1 MPALKPTDM
10 TATVTWLGAIMD
22 DDRTAMMARSY
33 DRIDLTF
40 AGVEGAFHAGL
51 TRSSCSRVTAQYP
64 KGTDI
69 RNERQLSIVSEEE
82 LALIAADMGVNRIDP
97 ARIGATMVI
106 RGIPDFTHVPPSSRL
121 QAPSGATVV
130 VDMENRPCIFPA
142 KSLDVVHPGKG
153 KAFKPA
159 AKGRRGV
166 TAWVAAQG
174 AIALGDTL
182 TLHIPDQKPW
192 AP

>member
-22 DDRTAMMARSY
+22 DDRTAMMAQSY

-51 TRSSCSRVTAQYP
+51 TRPSCSRVTAQYP

-174 AIALGDTL
+174 AVAVGDTL
-182 TLHIPDQKPW
+182 TLHIPDQRAW

>member
-1 MPALKPTDM
+1 MPALKPTDI

-51 TRSSCSRVTAQYP
+51 TRPSCSRVTAQYP

-82 LALIAADMGVNRIDP
+82 LALIAADMGVNMIDP

-174 AIALGDTL
+174 AVAVGDTL
-182 TLHIPDQKPW
+182 TLHIPDQRVW

>member
-51 TRSSCSRVTAQYP
+51 TRPSCSRVTAQYP

-174 AIALGDTL
+174 AVAVGDTL
-182 TLHIPDQKPW
+182 TLHIPDQRAW

>member
-10 TATVTWLGAIMD
+10 TATVTWLGALTG
-22 DDRTAMMARSY
+22 DDRTAMLGEKY
-33 DRIDLTF
+33 DQIDLTF
-40 AGVEGAFHAGL
+40 AGIAGAFHAGL
-51 TRSSCSRVTAQYP
+51 TRPSCSRVTSQYP

-69 RNERQLSIVSEEE
+69 KNERQLSIVSEEE
-82 LALIAADMGVNRIDP
+82 LAQIAAAMGVDSIDP

-159 AKGRRGV
+159 AAGKRGV

-174 AIALGDTL
+174 RVAIGDLL
-182 TLHIPDQKPW
+182 TLHIPDQRAW

>member
-51 TRSSCSRVTAQYP
+51 TRPSCSRVTAQYP

>member
-10 TATVTWLGAIMD
+10 TATVTWLGALTG
-22 DDRTAMMARSY
+22 DDRTAMLGEKY

-40 AGVEGAFHAGL
+40 AGIAGAFHAGL
-51 TRSSCSRVTAQYP
+51 TRPSCSRVTSQYP

-69 RNERQLSIVSEEE
+69 KNERQLSIVSEEE
-82 LALIAADMGVNRIDP
+82 LAQIAAEMGVDSIDP

-159 AKGRRGV
+159 AAGKRGV

-174 AIALGDTL
+174 RVAIGDLL
-182 TLHIPDQKPW
+182 TLHIPDQRAW

>member
-51 TRSSCSRVTAQYP
+51 TRPSCSRVTAQYP

-82 LALIAADMGVNRIDP
+82 LALIAADMGVNMIDP

-174 AIALGDTL
+174 AVAVGDTL
-182 TLHIPDQKPW
+182 TLHIPDQRAW

>member
-1 MPALKPTDM
+1 MPALKPTDI

-22 DDRTAMMARSY
+22 DDLTAMMAQSY

-51 TRSSCSRVTAQYP
+51 TRPSCSRVTAQYP

-174 AIALGDTL
+174 AVAVGDTL
-182 TLHIPDQKPW
+182 TLHIPDQRAW